1 MVYTSFPRDSLIVII
16 SMYFGA
22 TLEVAC
28 SDCHGDLVI
37 YVRGARDA
45 PPGKSVSNQAVCAG
59 ISMSSDAKA

>member
-1 MVYTSFPRDSLIVII
+1 MVYTSFPRDSFIVII

-28 SDCHGDLVI
+28 SSCHGDLVI

-45 PPGKSVSNQAVCAG
+45 PLGRASL
-59 ISMSSDAKA
+59 ISQFVL